1 MKVIYRLSQ
10 AAAKGKDM
18 FKVMILVNVKNLL
31 NLQIGR
37 RLKIKTNA

>member
-18 FKVMILVNVKNLL
+18 LKVFILVNVKIKFNP
-31 NLQIGR
+31 QIGSR
-37 RLKIKTNA
+37 